1 MVRGHLYASDRGRIR
16 IDQIPVLSTVGTPPQ
31 ARGMGIHGIGIFGIE
46 REEIYHA
53 AQIEHAPGR
62 PTVVRD
68 VGTAH
73 VT

>member
-1 MVRGHLYASDRGRIR
+1 M
-16 IDQIPVLSTVGTPPQ
+16 PVLSTVGAPPQ
-31 ARGMGIHGIGIFGIE
+31 ARGVGVHGIGIFRIE

-53 AQIEHAPGR
+53 AQIEHAPG
-62 PTVVRD
+62 PATVVRD